1 MLVEETFVR
10 RACRHARS
18 ISFYFCP
25 CRRRT
30 NHMLGSKTEQRGEA
44 EYRRNRDASLQE
56 ADARRTPPTELRSI
70 FGRVRHAHVNISR
83 TT

>member
-1 MLVEETFVR
+1 MSFTAVPAGA
-10 RACRHARS
+10 RA
-18 ISFYFCP
+18 
-25 CRRRT
+25 

-56 ADARRTPPTELRSI
+56 ADARRTPPTELLSI
-70 FGRVRHAHVNISR
+70 FVRVRHAHVNISR